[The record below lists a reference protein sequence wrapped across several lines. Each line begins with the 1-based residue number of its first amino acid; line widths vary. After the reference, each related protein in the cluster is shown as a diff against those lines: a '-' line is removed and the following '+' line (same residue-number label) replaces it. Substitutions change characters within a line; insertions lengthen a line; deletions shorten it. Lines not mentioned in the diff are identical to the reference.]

1 MAHVNSKGTTAL
13 RALVGPLKGDP
24 RPSKRASS
32 SLAQTLAKMLRHEHT
47 VVHDPDG
54 EPVHLSY
61 TPDERPVRYFV
72 LDTES
77 GAPTRYYSDPKRAA
91 ADFIRTVGTR
101 NAALAAR
108 EAQADA
114 RAWTQHRLLRNRSMK
129 S

>member
-1 MAHVNSKGTTAL
+1 M
-13 RALVGPLKGDP
+13 ALV
-24 RPSKRASS
+24 
-32 SLAQTLAKMLRHEHT
+32 QTLAKMLRHEHT
-47 VVHDPDG
+47 VVHDG

-61 TPDERPVRYFV
+61 TPERPVRYFV

-77 GAPTRYYSDPKRAA
+77 GAPTRYHSDPKSAA

>member
-1 MAHVNSKGTTAL
+1 M
-13 RALVGPLKGDP
+13 ALV
-24 RPSKRASS
+24 
-32 SLAQTLAKMLRHEHT
+32 QTLAKMLRHEHT

-54 EPVHLSY
+54 DSVHLSY
-61 TPDERPVRYFV
+61 TPNERSVRYFV

-91 ADFIRTVGTR
+91 ADFIRTVGTH

-114 RAWTQHRLLRNRSMK
+114 RAWTRHRKLRDRSMK